1 LRAKLRKDQEQGR
14 MGAGGPTHYFNYI
27 RDGHFEASYTN
38 PPFCYNCRNVGHRAM
53 YCPAKKGLNMRIC
66 GFRMPGQ
73 GFYNIQVPEDEENGK
88 EKTFP
93 SLLTIK

>member
-1 LRAKLRKDQEQGR
+1 
-14 MGAGGPTHYFNYI
+14 
-27 RDGHFEASYTN
+27 
-38 PPFCYNCRNVGHRAM
+38 M

-66 GFRMPGQ
+66 GFGMPGQ